1 MKNKYLFSIYLV
13 AIISYSNNVSAKQLS
28 GKTDSLS
35 FLGVLFLL
43 VSILVLAALAWWLWS
58 SSQILKQ
65 VKDAEVETGSNWLK
79 KELYNLEAEQIDL
92 LMKRNNQMKTDA
104 QNHEISK

>member
-1 MKNKYLFSIYLV
+1 MKNKYLFLIYLV
-13 AIISYSNNVSAKQLS
+13 VIMLNSNMVSAQQLI
-28 GKTDSLS
+28 GKTENLS

-43 VSILVLAALAWWLWS
+43 VSILVLAVLAWWLWS

-65 VKDAEVETGSNWLK
+65 VKDAEVETGNKWLK

-104 QNHEISK
+104 QNHEINK

>member
-13 AIISYSNNVSAKQLS
+13 VIMLYSNKVSAQQLS

-35 FLGVLFLL
+35 LLEVLFLL
-43 VSILVLAALAWWLWS
+43 VSILVLAVLAWWLWS

-65 VKDAEVETGSNWLK
+65 VKDAEVETGRSWLD

-92 LMKRNNQMKTDA
+92 LMKRNNQMKSDA